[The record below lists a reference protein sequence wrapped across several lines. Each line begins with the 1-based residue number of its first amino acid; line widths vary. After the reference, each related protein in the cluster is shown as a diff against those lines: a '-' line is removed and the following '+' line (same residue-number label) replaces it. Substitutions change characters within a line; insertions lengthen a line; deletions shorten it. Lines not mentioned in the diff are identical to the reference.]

1 MDKKTYGMIATV
13 LAIAIVAFLI
23 SAKPAGDIITQEG
36 NTTVV
41 NTQQLGQK
49 VKGYIGATPVK
60 IYIHKNKIEK
70 IEPLANRETPKYFAR
85 AKTLLKQYEGKS
97 VTKATK
103 IEVDGVSGAT
113 LSSDALKKNVQLGLT
128 YYKEHQ

>member
-1 MDKKTYGMIATV
+1 M
-13 LAIAIVAFLI
+13 
-23 SAKPAGDIITQEG
+23 
-36 NTTVV
+36 
-41 NTQQLGQK
+41 
-49 VKGYIGATPVK
+49 GATPVK